1 MKSIELFAGIGGIA
15 LAAEWA
21 GIETVAFCEREP
33 FCQKVLQ
40 KNFPGVP
47 IFDDVC
53 TLNRQLLE
61 EKGVIEPGG
70 TVDIIS
76 GGFPCQPYSIA
87 GKRKGKEDDRD
98 LWPEMF
104 RIIKELKP
112 TWVVGENVANFANM
126 ELDRTLFDLESAG
139 YKGQSFII
147 PACAVD
153 AKHRRDR
160 TFVVAYSDGKRL
172 QEKRTE
178 QQTAGVTRKSKAIPH
193 TNSTGLEGEN
203 RPELESSNLAGCRS
217 MAYTENQGDVRRH
230 WVISDY
236 DRSSG
241 TRSYHRRGTET
252 DDGGQR
258 WAAEPDV
265 GRVAH
270 GIPNRVDRIKGLG
283 NAVVPQQIYPI
294 FKAIMEIELKRIQE
308 VERDDN

>member
-21 GIETVAFCEREP
+21 GVETVAFCEREP

-104 RIIKELKP
+104 RIIKELRP
-112 TWVVGENVANFANM
+112 TWIVGENVANFANM

-139 YKGQSFII
+139 YKVQSFII

-160 TFVVAYSDGKRL
+160 TFVVAYSNSERFQK
-172 QEKRTE
+172 KRTE
-178 QQTAGVTRKSKAIPH
+178 QQTAGIAGKSEVIP
-193 TNSTGLEGEN
+193 NADGAGLEGED
-203 RPELESSNLAGCRS
+203 RPELESSNVAGCCS
-217 MAYTENQGDVRRH
+217 MADSENKGHVRRNR
-230 WVISDY
+230 VIPND
-236 DRSSG
+236 DRSAG
-241 TRSYHRRGTET
+241 KRGYHRRGAKT

-265 GRVAH
+265 GRVAN

-283 NAVVPQQIYPI
+283 NAVVPQQIFPI
-294 FKAIMEIELKRIQE
+294 FKAIMEQE
-308 VERDDN
+308 AARCQDHL

>member
-33 FCQKVLQ
+33 FCQKVLN

-47 IFDDVC
+47 IFDDVR

-61 EKGVIEPGG
+61 DKGVIEPGG
-70 TVDIIS
+70 TIDIIS

-87 GKRKGKEDDRD
+87 GKRRGTEDDRD

-104 RIIKELKP
+104 RIIKELRP

-160 TFVVAYSDGKRL
+160 TFVVAYSDHKR
-172 QEKRTE
+172 
-178 QQTAGVTRKSKAIPH
+178 QQTWVCEKSSGGAFISRFSVMADTDSK
-193 TNSTGLEGEN
+193 GLERTN
-203 RPELESSNLAGCRS
+203 RPELESSDVTRCSSLADF
-217 MAYTENQGDVRRH
+217 ENKRYVRRH
-230 WVISDY
+230 WIISDN
-236 DRSSG
+236 DGSTGKGSHFR
-241 TRSYHRRGTET
+241 TGTET
-252 DDGGQR
+252 DDGRQR
-258 WAAEPDV
+258 WPAEPDV

-270 GIPNRVDRIKGLG
+270 GVPNRVDRIKGLG

-294 FKAIMEIELKRIQE
+294 FKAIMDQE
-308 VERDDN
+308 AAS